1 MTKPVYVISFIL
13 RRGLMEPKGLLLEIY
28 DSCLKARQCLEMIQ
42 NALLYNSDR
51 PLEMTVKNIETMSRV
66 NGYIAQIIKDEA
78 KTSPETEVYISI
90 PNHLEKIREYTQ
102 KIIAALKEKISLE
115 VLFSDRS
122 VNELN
127 FILEKVME
135 LLGNTSD
142 IVLVKNTLVLG
153 YVRESE
159 ASVSRTA
166 TDYETNHEEKLI
178 EGTATTKASILFI
191 DILVSLK
198 GIAWHAR
205 GVAEDVFE

>member
-1 MTKPVYVISFIL
+1 
-13 RRGLMEPKGLLLEIY
+13 MEPKGLLLEIY
-28 DSCLKARQCLEMIQ
+28 DSCQKARQCLEMIQ
-42 NALLYNSDR
+42 NALLYNSNK
-51 PLEMTVKNIETMSRV
+51 PLEIVRKNTEAISRV

-78 KTSPETEVYISI
+78 KTAPEAESYISV
-90 PNHLEKIREYTQ
+90 PNHLEKIREHIQ
-102 KIIAALKEKISLE
+102 KIAATLKGKISNE

-135 LLGNTSD
+135 LLDNTSD

-153 YVRESE
+153 YVKESE
-159 ASVSRTA
+159 ASISRSA
-166 TDYETNHEEKLI
+166 TDYETGHEEKLI
-178 EGTATTKASILFI
+178 EGTAATKASMLFI

-205 GVAEDVFE
+205 GVAEDVFK